1 MRRPR
6 LSRSRPRPSIVL
18 ASVAAAIV
26 ASPFAVVVAGSD
38 PRPAD
43 SHREIPSTTIDELG
57 LADVPSTVLDIA
69 ESGLAAAGIRLPEP
83 DPRRADPSAD
93 DRPVGA
99 VVKHITQDKPLK
111 MVGFTWERAVD
122 ASMLLRAKR
131 TDGTWGDWT
140 KLEPIETAD
149 APTPEH
155 PMGTEPI
162 WVGDAREVQVA
173 VTDDGLAIPA
183 AESPSGGLVEWG
195 IGTASA
201 VVEKLLTTAMSA
213 MTATLI
219 SPESLLSLGS
229 SLLTPL
235 LGGPSV
241 VARAQWGADES
252 IRCSQ
257 PAYSPAA
264 RAAIVHHTAGS
275 NDYTPEQSAE
285 IVRGIYAYH
294 ARTLNWCDIGYNVLV
309 DKYGQIFEGAF
320 GGLDRNVE
328 GTHTGGFNKSSIGVS
343 MIGNLDQVAPTPPMI
358 SSVARFLRWRLGK
371 AGVNPSSTTQLTAE
385 AFTDSK
391 FPAGAVTSLPAISGH
406 RDYNNTSCPGEL
418 GYGALTA
425 IRSMVG
431 GAPPSPSAPAPAPA
445 A

>member
-1 MRRPR
+1 M
-6 LSRSRPRPSIVL
+6 L

-26 ASPFAVVVAGSD
+26 ASPFAVVIAGSD
-38 PRPAD
+38 PRPTD
-43 SHREIPSTTIDELG
+43 RHRDLPTTTIDELG
-57 LADVPSTVLDIA
+57 LVDVPSAVLDIA

-83 DPRRADPSAD
+83 DPGLAIPATD

-99 VVKHITQDKPLK
+99 AVKHIAGDKPLK
-111 MVGFTWERAVD
+111 MVAFTWDRAVD
-122 ASMLLRAKR
+122 ASMLLRAKHS
-131 TDGTWGDWT
+131 DGTWGDWT
-140 KLEPIETAD
+140 KLEPVETAA
-149 APTPEH
+149 APSPEH
-155 PMGTEPI
+155 PAGTEPV

-173 VTDDGLAIPA
+173 VTDSGVAIPA
-183 AESPSGGLVEWG
+183 AEAPGGGLVEWG

-328 GTHTGGFNKSSIGVS
+328 GTHTGGFNKATVGVS
-343 MIGNLDQVAPTPPMI
+343 MIGNLDQVAPTPAMI

-371 AGVNPSSTTQLTAE
+371 AGVNGLGSAQLTAE
-385 AFTDSK
+385 PFTDSK

-406 RDYNNTSCPGEL
+406 RDYNNTSCPGEF
-418 GYGALTA
+418 GHAALTA
-425 IRSMVG
+425 IRSMAG
-431 GAPPSPSAPAPAPA
+431 
-445 A
+445 

>member
-1 MRRPR
+1 M
-6 LSRSRPRPSIVL
+6 L

-26 ASPFAVVVAGSD
+26 ASPFAVVIAGSD
-38 PRPAD
+38 PRPTD
-43 SHREIPSTTIDELG
+43 RHRDIPTTSIDELG
-57 LADVPSTVLDIA
+57 LADVPSAVLDIA
-69 ESGLAAAGIRLPEP
+69 ESGLAAAGIRLPAP
-83 DPRRADPSAD
+83 DPALPMPATD

-99 VVKHITQDKPLK
+99 AVKHIVGDKPLK
-111 MVGFTWERAVD
+111 MVALTWDRAVD
-122 ASMLLRAKR
+122 ASILLRAKHS
-131 TDGTWGDWT
+131 DGDWGDWT
-140 KLEPIETAD
+140 KLEPVETAG
-149 APTPEH
+149 APSPEN
-155 PMGTEPI
+155 PTGTEPV

-183 AESPSGGLVEWG
+183 AQAPGGGLVEWG

-328 GTHTGGFNKSSIGVS
+328 GTHTGGFNKATVGVS
-343 MIGNLDQVAPTPPMI
+343 MIGNLDQVAPTPAMI

-371 AGVNPSSTTQLTAE
+371 AGVNGLGSSQLTAE
-385 AFTDSK
+385 PFTDSK

-425 IRSMVG
+425 IRSMAG
-431 GAPPSPSAPAPAPA
+431 
-445 A
+445 